1 MIGLRR
7 ASRLTIWPLRKQLL
21 GPPIPESH
29 DGMVSFVL
37 VLNLKD
43 IASWPGCC
51 AAGISPVCGVF
62 TEGREILKAGFGLI
76 QSQLTQ

>member
-43 IASWPGCC
+43 IAGRSISQLRQNVLKCWTIEMRWEAN
-51 AAGISPVCGVF
+51 AAGRCW
-62 TEGREILKAGFGLI
+62 AGW
-76 QSQLTQ
+76 